1 MCDTSASAVDGSL
14 AHPLADKFGR
24 EVVYVDDNAA
34 SALVEALEE
43 GCRVDGRQ
51 QQQGSR
57 MR

>member
-14 AHPLADKFGR
+14 VHPLADKFGR

-34 SALVEALEE
+34 SALVEALVE

-51 QQQGSR
+51 QNR
-57 MR
+57 EAE